1 MAGDIAVLNLLPL
14 IHLRRLLNL
23 AFLPVRPSEEFR
35 RRLRQQLEEDARRL
49 QAVSKGSSLHILGN
63 SIPLP
68 GRRELLIGAAVG
80 SAVSLAGLI
89 AILIHVLGGSKEPR
103 AHAA

>member
-1 MAGDIAVLNLLPL
+1 MAGDIAVLNLLPF

-23 AFLPVRPSEEFR
+23 AFLPVDPSAEFR
-35 RRLRQQLEEDARRL
+35 CRLRQQLEEDARRL
-49 QAVSKGSSLHILGN
+49 HAASKTSTLQILGN

-89 AILIHVLGGSKEPR
+89 AILIHVLGGSKESR
-103 AHAA
+103 AHVA